1 MHPHPPQKCNHAAEC
16 CKFLARHSVRY
27 YTALVPPLLPVP
39 PRNRMKILLLNDDYA
54 GRKGTE
60 FDGEP
65 HGRGGAAVIVAGL
78 AEAYAKAGH
87 DVHVLTTHQSASAGG
102 MKERR
107 GSVTVTSLPIRYPRM
122 FRHYLSLWNPTAS
135 RLI

>member
-54 GRKGTE
+54 GIKGTE

-65 HGRGGAAVIVAGL
+65 HGRGGAAIIATGL
-78 AEAYAKAGH
+78 AESYRAAGH
-87 DVHVLTTHQSASAGG
+87 EVYVLTTHQ
-102 MKERR
+102 R
-107 GSVTVTSLPIRYPRM
+107 GSNDVLKEEINSIKVTSLPIRYPKM
-122 FRHYLSLWNPTAS
+122 LRHFLCLWNPSAS
-135 RLI
+135 R